1 VHVWRI
7 GGVVASRHHVPAL
20 KEHAEI
26 DAVVIATGEVSQR
39 EKSPAKREA
48 KRDPP

>member
-26 DAVVIATGEVSQR
+26 DAVVIATGEVSQ
-39 EKSPAKREA
+39 KSPAKREA